1 VLLPTLLV
9 VVPIIRY
16 IPELYNWSIRR
27 RINRR
32 YAQLMSLERESLGD
46 LTAAQRESL
55 HERLGHIEKAI
66 IALRMPGSHATQ
78 LYQLRQHLNFVRD
91 NLQEPG
97 EEAARAG

>member
-1 VLLPTLLV
+1 

-32 YAQLMSLERESLGD
+32 YAQLMALERESLGK
-46 LTAAQRESL
+46 LSPAERASL

-66 IALRMPGSHATQ
+66 IALRLPGSHATQ
-78 LYQLRQHLNFVRD
+78 LYQLRQHLVFVRD
-91 NLQEPG
+91 NLHEP
-97 EEAARAG
+97 EEDAVSAG